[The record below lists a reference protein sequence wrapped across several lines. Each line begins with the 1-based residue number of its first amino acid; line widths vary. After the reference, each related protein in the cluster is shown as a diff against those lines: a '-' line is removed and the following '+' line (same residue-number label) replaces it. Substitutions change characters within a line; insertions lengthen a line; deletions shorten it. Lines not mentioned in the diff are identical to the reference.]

1 MPRKKKGIVRPSFEE
16 SIEIINSE
24 IQKRKHRWHL
34 TAIAWMDKAS
44 VANILDN
51 TYASIR
57 ELLENHY
64 L

>member
-1 MPRKKKGIVRPSFEE
+1 MHSKGNEKPIPQIEE
-16 SIEIINSE
+16 YI
-24 IQKRKHRWHL
+24 

-57 ELLENHY
+57 ELLEKHY